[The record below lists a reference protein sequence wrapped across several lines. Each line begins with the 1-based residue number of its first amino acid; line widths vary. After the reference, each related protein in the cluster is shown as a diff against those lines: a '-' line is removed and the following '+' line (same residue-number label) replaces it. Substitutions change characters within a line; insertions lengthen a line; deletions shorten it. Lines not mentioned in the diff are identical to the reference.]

1 MDWYAIIAIIGEI
14 ILEVVTELNQNIKK
28 IFTQIYQAKSMNHL
42 EKNYGNV
49 KINRVFIAT
58 NGKINYYAKNVFSQ
72 KDPVIEGN
80 IFYIDYDVLLN
91 LF

>member
-1 MDWYAIIAIIGEI
+1 MEIQRKINIGNINLDIGTEI
-14 ILEVVTELNQNIKK
+14 SQNLKK
-28 IFTQIYQAKSMNHL
+28 IITQIYQAKSMNHL

-58 NGKINYYAKNVFSQ
+58 NGKINYHAKNVLSQ
-72 KDPVIEGN
+72 KDPLIVGN
-80 IFYIDYDVLLN
+80 IFFIDYDVILD